1 MSRLLLRSFAA
12 LAVSC
17 IGAFPLHAAPPDAR
31 PVVKA
36 CGHHDYPPWNWQH
49 DGQIVGACA
58 TVARRAIERLGYRVD
73 LSYVGPWT
81 RCQAMVRSG
90 EVDVNI
96 CAFRNPEREAYSVF
110 VEPRMGQNRIAVFVP
125 KERAASMPFTKWDDL
140 KGLRTGLVSG
150 VSMGPDFDRFLE
162 QNTHVERVHRI
173 ESMLKMMSMDRVD
186 IVPFG
191 WEAGTIAIERSGLAG
206 AVVPLQQPALVGELF
221 LSVSRKSAL
230 ATRLPEIGMYFSR
243 SGYPDE
249 LRLLI
254 EEHSRAYLQA
264 R

>member
-1 MSRLLLRSFAA
+1 MFHLLLRSVAA
-12 LAVSC
+12 LALC
-17 IGAFPLHAAPPDAR
+17 LGAASSPAAPPDAR

-36 CGHHDYPPWNWQH
+36 CGHHDYPPWNWLR
-49 DGQIVGACA
+49 DGRIVGACA
-58 TVARRAIERLGYRVD
+58 VVVERAIERLGYRVD
-73 LSYVGPWT
+73 LSYVGPWK
-81 RCQAMVRSG
+81 RCQAMVQSG

-96 CAFRNPEREAYSVF
+96 CAFRNPEREAYSLF

-125 KERAASMPFTKWDDL
+125 KARAATMPFNKWDDL
-140 KGLRTGLVSG
+140 KGLRTGLVAG
-150 VSMGPDFDRFLE
+150 VSMGPQFDQFLE
-162 QNTHVERVHRI
+162 HNTRVQRVQGI
-173 ESMLKMMSMDRVD
+173 EAMLKMMSMDRVD

-221 LSVSRKSAL
+221 VSVSRKSPL
-230 ATRLPEIGMYFSR
+230 ANRLSEIGMYFSR

-249 LRLLI
+249 LRLLLD
-254 EEHSRAYLQA
+254 EYSHAYLQA

>member
-1 MSRLLLRSFAA
+1 MSRLPLCTFAAA
-12 LAVSC
+12 LALGF
-17 IGAFPLHAAPPDAR
+17 GAFTSQAAPPDAR

-36 CGHHDYPPWNWQH
+36 CGHHDYPPWNWLH

-58 TVARRAIERLGYRVD
+58 AVARSAIERLGYRVD
-73 LSYVGPWT
+73 LAYVGPWK
-81 RCQAMVRSG
+81 RCQALVRSG

-96 CAFRNPEREAYSVF
+96 CAFRNPERESYSLF
-110 VEPRMGQNRIAVFVP
+110 VEPRMGQNRIAVFVS
-125 KERAASMPFTKWDDL
+125 KARAASMPFNKWDDL

-150 VSMGPDFDRFLE
+150 VSMGPEFDQFLE
-162 QNTHVERVHRI
+162 QHTHVERVQSI
-173 ESMLKMMSMDRVD
+173 DSMLKMISVSRVD

-191 WEAGTIAIERSGLAG
+191 WEAGSIAIERSGLAG

-221 LSVSRKSAL
+221 LSVSRKSPL
-230 ATRLPEIGMYFSR
+230 AARLPEIGMYFSR

-249 LRLLI
+249 LRRLL
-254 EEHSRAYLQA
+254 EEHSRAYLKE